1 MIRALGFTLLEVLIA
16 LAIVSIGVL
25 ATMRAVGMVTTS
37 VDDLR
42 NRQLADWVAQN
53 RLAELRAQGLFPGIG
68 VTAREVTQ
76 GGQRFRLQ
84 EEIKTTPNPLFR
96 RVDVRVFANSGE
108 HALSQLTGFV
118 VQPLR

>member
-1 MIRALGFTLLEVLIA
+1 MRALGFTLLEVLIA

-25 ATMRAVGMVTTS
+25 ATLRAVGMVTTS
-37 VDDLR
+37 VDELR
-42 NRQLADWVAQN
+42 NRQLADWAAQN

-68 VTAREVTQ
+68 VNAREVTQ
-76 GGQRFRLQ
+76 GGQRFRVR

-96 RVDVRVFANSGE
+96 RVDIRVFANGGE
-108 HALSQLTGFV
+108 HAVSQLTGFV